1 MVVYICLGSYSNTPD
16 PSVVIARRDGPES
29 VRFWF
34 STAGESHGPG
44 EVALVHGAPAGL
56 PLLAEDVDRDLFRR
70 QQGYGRGGRQKIERD
85 TVEFLG
91 GVRHGYALG
100 SPIAM
105 LVRNDDYANWEDR
118 MSPAPPDEDAKPTKK
133 VTLPRPGHADLAGM
147 QKYDF
152 DDLRNVLER
161 SSARETTARVA
172 AGAIA
177 RKLLSEFGI
186 SIRSAVYRIGGASM
200 EKEEAARLA
209 DRADGSD
216 VRCPDPEATEAMK
229 AEIDAAR
236 KERDALGGEF
246 VVVAEGCPPGL
257 GSYVDWRDKL
267 DARLAAAVMSINAIK
282 GVEVGLGFGVASR
295 RSSEVQDEI
304 LLQNGSGSP
313 RFARASNNLGG
324 LEGGMTNGEPVVVS
338 AAMKP
343 ISTIA
348 RALRTVDLSTME
360 PARAFRERAD
370 SCAVPAA
377 AVVGEA
383 MVAVVLADALLEK
396 FGGDNM
402 TDLRASYESYA
413 SRLREMMV
421 RPEVHAGDPA
431 PRP

>member
-1 MVVYICLGSYSNTPD
+1 M
-16 PSVVIARRDGPES
+16 
-29 VRFWF
+29 RFDF

-44 EVALVHGAPAGL
+44 EVALVHGVPAGL
-56 PLLAEDVDRDLFRR
+56 GLVAEDVNRDLARR
-70 QQGYGRGGRQKIERD
+70 QQGYGRGGRQKIEKD
-85 TVEFLG
+85 EVEFLG
-91 GVRHGYALG
+91 GVRHGYTLG

-105 LVRNDDYANWEDR
+105 LVRNKDYANWEAR
-118 MSPAPPDEDAKPTKK
+118 MTPHPPEEGAPPTKK

-147 QKYDF
+147 QKYAF

-172 AGAIA
+172 AGGIA
-177 RKLLSEFGI
+177 RRLLAEFGVRI
-186 SIRSAVYRIGGASM
+186 NSAVYSIGAAAM
-200 EKEEAARLA
+200 DKERAILDIEKAEA
-209 DRADGSD
+209 SD
-216 VRCPDPEATEAMK
+216 VRCPDEEAAEAMK

-236 KERDALGGEF
+236 YERDALGGEF

-267 DARLAAAVMSINAIK
+267 DAKLAHAIMSINAIK
-282 GVEVGLGFGVASR
+282 GVEVGMGFGVASR

-304 LLQNGSGSP
+304 ILEDGHDGAP
-313 RFARASNNLGG
+313 RLSRTSNRLGG
-324 LEGGMTNGEPVVVS
+324 LEGGMTNGEPVVVA

-348 RALRTVDLSTME
+348 KALRTIDLSTYE

-383 MVAVVLADALLEK
+383 MVAVVLAEAFLDK
-396 FGGDNM
+396 FGADNM
-402 TDLRASYESYA
+402 TDIRASYEGYA
-413 SRLREMMV
+413 RRLGRVVNRGRRRM
-421 RPEVHAGDPA
+421 AQDS
-431 PRP
+431 